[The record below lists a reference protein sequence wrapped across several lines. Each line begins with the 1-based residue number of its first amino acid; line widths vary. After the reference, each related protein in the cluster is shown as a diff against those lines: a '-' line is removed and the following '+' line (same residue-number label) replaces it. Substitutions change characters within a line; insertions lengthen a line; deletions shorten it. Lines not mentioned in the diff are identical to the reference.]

1 MYWVQALTQF
11 KVINVVATLFM
22 ISRGLNLSQ
31 IFLTAIAYSIV
42 AILSELPSS
51 YLADKWSRKGLITIS
66 IIFAIFYWFGNL
78 FVFGF
83 WQFVVVISLFS
94 ISFSLMSGTDEAF
107 MYDTARELEEEKTSL
122 KMLGRFFASGMFFK
136 IFTPV
141 LAVLI
146 ASKLTNFEYCILIGI
161 DLVANLIALSLVDFM
176 VEPKHIHKGEKISKG
191 VFWDSVDL
199 FVKSKTL
206 INLTFNRTLVFIAAF
221 SVWRL
226 SSDYFLKLG
235 SPLFFIGLSSS
246 VYQLISFVLNI
257 KAHFWFRRWS
267 NEVMINFLNIMVAIT
282 FLMMLINEIFVGN
295 WILGLIIFIAMLT
308 AESLRNPYFSDLI
321 NKESASYN
329 RATTISGSNLVTEII
344 KLPAF
349 ALMSGVIFFGYQYL
363 FFASMFFTILSIVL
377 FSLTKKS
384 KILIK

>member
-1 MYWVQALTQF
+1 MYWVQALTQIR
-11 KVINVVATLFM
+11 VINVVGTLFM
-22 ISRGLNLSQ
+22 ISRGLNLSH
-31 IFLTAIAYSIV
+31 IFLTAVVYSIV
-42 AILSELPSS
+42 AVLSELPSS

-66 IIFAIFYWFGNL
+66 IVLAIFYWFMNL
-78 FVFGF
+78 FAFGF
-83 WQFVVVISLFS
+83 WQFVVAISLFS
-94 ISFSLMSGTDEAF
+94 ISFSLMSGTDEAL
-107 MYDTARELEEEKTSL
+107 MYDTARELGEEKTSL

-136 IFTPV
+136 MFTPV

-146 ASKLTNFEYCILIGI
+146 ASKLTNFQYCILIGI

-176 VEPKHIHKGEKISKG
+176 VEPKHIHKNEKISKG

-199 FVKSKTL
+199 FKNSKTL
-206 INLTFNRTLVFIAAF
+206 LNLTLNRTLVFIAAF

-235 SPLFFIGLSSS
+235 SPLFFIGFTSS
-246 VYQLISFVLNI
+246 VFQLISLVLNI
-257 KAHFWFRRWS
+257 KAHFWFKKWS
-267 NEVMINFLNIMVAIT
+267 NEVIINFLNIVAAFAFFMMV
-282 FLMMLINEIFVGN
+282 INEIYLGN
-295 WILGLIIFIAMLT
+295 WIVGLIIFLIMLT

-329 RATTISGSNLVTEII
+329 RATTISGSNLVTELI

-349 ALMSGVIFFGYQYL
+349 ALMSWIIYFGYQYL
-363 FFASMFFTILSIVL
+363 FMASMMFTIFSITL

-384 KILIK
+384 RLLVK